1 VSYEF
6 LTLFLS
12 LIGVGFTLNSN
23 LSKQIDQQNIR
34 IERLYEVSQQN
45 WSAINKIT
53 NYLEVTEI
61 KLSAVEKDIS
71 QIETDLHF
79 IKANSN
85 GHEPSAVYP
94 TKQNDPSS

>member
-1 VSYEF
+1 MNYEF
-6 LTLFLS
+6 ITLLLS
-12 LIGVGFTLNSN
+12 ILGGGFTLSNS
-23 LSKQIDQQNIR
+23 LSKQIEQQNIR

-45 WSAINKIT
+45 WNAITKIT
-53 NYLEVTEI
+53 NYLEVTQV

-85 GHEPSAVYP
+85 GHEPSVIYP
-94 TKQNDPSS
+94 KNNDPSS

>member
-45 WSAINKIT
+45 WNAITKIT
-53 NYLEVTEI
+53 NYLEVTQI

-85 GHEPSAVYP
+85 GHEPSVIYP
-94 TKQNDPSS
+94 KNNDPSS